1 LSASASPAFGPC
13 GIPFELDAFVDGV
26 VDDEVAAGADDF
38 AAGFDGVA
46 ACVDGELLALE
57 PQAAAASAARTSRT
71 AVRPRRD
78 RVFSVCIIRSCL

>member
-1 LSASASPAFGPC
+1 LSESASPAFGPC
-13 GIPFELDAFVDGV
+13 GMPFELDAFVDGV
-26 VDDEVAAGADDF
+26 VDDEVAAGAGEV
-38 AAGFDGVA
+38 AAGFDGDA
-46 ACVDGELLALE
+46 ARVDDELAALE